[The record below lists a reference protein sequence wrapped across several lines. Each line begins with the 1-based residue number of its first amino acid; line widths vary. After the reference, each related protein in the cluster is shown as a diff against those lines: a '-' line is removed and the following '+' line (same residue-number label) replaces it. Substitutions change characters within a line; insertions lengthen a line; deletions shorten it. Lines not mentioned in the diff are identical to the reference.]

1 MNNKII
7 LKTSVILTIFL
18 IVNTSI
24 VLAIEY
30 NLEYDANGNL
40 IQGKDKYFEYNNFN
54 QLFRVREDNQNGN
67 ILEEYF
73 YDHEENRVLKKVYES
88 GQLTQEIYYI
98 DKNFIQIVNS
108 TGTFNEVYYY
118 DDSGLIAENG
128 TDSRL
133 KAYHSDHLGSTSL
146 ITNETGNV
154 TELTEYEPYGSI
166 IEGGNSRFTYTGKEK
181 DATGLMYYGARNY
194 NPEQGQFIQA
204 DKLLPQVY
212 DPQQLNRY
220 AYARNNPYKYVD
232 PNGKTIV
239 DTNIIPALSNLV
251 YGSVISYEYFKL
263 AGISS
268 RYGKNELYDQY
279 LQEGL
284 KNVRE
289 TIILSR
295 QIAGMGVEGTFYS
308 KEITNYHTFQ
318 ATPKETLQFGVSS
331 ALPSASGAD
340 ILESYYNLKQSEFE
354 KDVNK
359 LGSEMGIRNWKTLRD
374 IKSFESKKETKR
386 DSSKTSKISSI
397 FKSITNWM
405 KRGDEKEDEKKK

>member
-1 MNNKII
+1 MQRLNQIQGQRNPNQ
-7 LKTSVILTIFL
+7 L
-18 IVNTSI
+18 IVLI
-24 VLAIEY
+24 IKQDFIE
-30 NLEYDANGNL
+30 
-40 IQGKDKYFEYNNFN
+40 
-54 QLFRVREDNQNGN
+54 
-67 ILEEYF
+67 
-73 YDHEENRVLKKVYES
+73 
-88 GQLTQEIYYI
+88 
-98 DKNFIQIVNS
+98 
-108 TGTFNEVYYY
+108 
-118 DDSGLIAENG
+118 
-128 TDSRL
+128 
-133 KAYHSDHLGSTSL
+133 
-146 ITNETGNV
+146 
-154 TELTEYEPYGSI
+154 
-166 IEGGNSRFTYTGKEK
+166 
-181 DATGLMYYGARNY
+181 LMYYGARNY

-204 DKLLPQVY
+204 DKQLPEIY